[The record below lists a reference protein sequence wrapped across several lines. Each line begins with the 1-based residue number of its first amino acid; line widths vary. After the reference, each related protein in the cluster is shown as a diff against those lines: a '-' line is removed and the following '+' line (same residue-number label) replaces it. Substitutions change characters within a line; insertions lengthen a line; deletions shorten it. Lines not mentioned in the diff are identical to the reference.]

1 MATLLVVP
9 MPMLLGASVPST
21 RRRGPFERVM
31 LVWGG
36 LCYLPL
42 VVIVVFVAAGE
53 EADGDTDFGQWAAE
67 NKGLFHFILGCCCLG
82 FSAGLFLIRFRAWR
96 VKLPEDSNYLDHDQP
111 RDPPDDWS

>member
-1 MATLLVVP
+1 

-42 VVIVVFVAAGE
+42 VVFVAAGE